1 MRKFIVAAI
10 LMMGSVGAFAQA
22 SIGIG
27 VKGGLNFA
35 KIDGTS
41 SVGDNYKSRTG
52 YHFGAFTLIKIG
64 KIGIQPE
71 VLFSKQGSKVSS
83 PNTKDVDAN
92 FNYINIPV
100 IVKLYTIAGINL
112 QVGPQFGFLSRAE
125 IDDKDIKSSV
135 KNSDVSLAL
144 GAGWDLPFGL
154 KIDARY
160 NLGLTKIDDDP
171 ARFNNVKNQVFQVS
185 VGYTLFKLG
194 KS

>member
-1 MRKFIVAAI
+1 MKKFIVAAI
-10 LMMGSVGAFAQA
+10 LVMGSVGAFAQA
-22 SIGIG
+22 GISVG
-27 VKGGLNFA
+27 IKGGLNFN
-35 KIDGTS
+35 KLDGTS
-41 SVGDNYKSRTG
+41 SVGENYKGRTG

-64 KIGIQPE
+64 KVGIQPE
-71 VLFSKQGSKVSS
+71 VLFSKQGSKISK
-83 PNTKDVDAN
+83 PNTQDVDAN
-92 FNYINIPV
+92 FSYINVPI
-100 IVKLYTIAGINL
+100 IVKLYTVAGINL

-125 IDDKDIKSSV
+125 WNDEDIKGSV

-160 NLGLTKIDDDP
+160 NLGLTKVDDNP
-171 ARFNNVKNQVFQVS
+171 ARFSNVKNQVIQVS